1 MREGQLKY
9 HTKLLKYQKH
19 QEENAFQLVL
29 RWNKEVLLKKS
40 KKNYPKTIKNYIVPL
55 KTNKRLK

>member
-40 KKNYPKTIKNYIVPL
+40 KKKYEEN
-55 KTNKRLK
+55 